1 MPDPAAGAP
10 LLETAR
16 AFRPRILAERE
27 RIENGRRLPHDLAQE
42 LAAAGFLRI
51 FVPEAYG
58 GLDLEPMAALEVY
71 EELARADASVA

>member
-16 AFRPRILAERE
+16 AFRPRILTECE

-42 LAAAGFLRI
+42 LAAAGFFRI

-58 GLDLEPMAALEVY
+58 GLDLEPAGAH
-71 EELARADASVA
+71 AR